1 MISRLLL
8 FLSILALPA
17 LAQIQVLQFD
27 GTSETPVGSVVDM
40 GSAAPGDIV
49 EVRFRVRNI
58 GSGATTLQTLSI
70 TPGSG
75 FKISVAPSL
84 PYTLAPYS
92 GPASEAEFRV
102 AFNPTAAG
110 SYSAFLLVNTIN
122 IIVRGTA
129 TASAVLTHA
138 GSNTPP
144 AAGAVIDFGSVVRG
158 NSRPQNLTLTNSN
171 TASHTL
177 PPPTLR

>member
-1 MISRLLL
+1 MITRILL

-27 GTSETPVGSVVDM
+27 GVTETPVGSVVDM

-70 TPGSG
+70 TLGSG
-75 FKISVAPSL
+75 FKISNAPSL

-129 TASAVLTHA
+129 TASAVFYLGRPKH
-138 GSNTPP
+138 PL
-144 AAGAVIDFGSVVRG
+144 AAGATVNLSDIDAVR
-158 NSRPQNLTLTNSN
+158 SHRLQSKPRKCSN
-171 TASHTL
+171 HDVN
-177 PPPTLR
+177 